1 MPIPPMICPEKTVR
15 KTKLNESPSKAKIL
29 NNEARLNQ
37 LKSLEDQEPLKKNR
51 GRPKKKREEL
61 EEDHI
66 DQYSEIIEV
75 NYAMNL

>member
-1 MPIPPMICPEKTVR
+1 M
-15 KTKLNESPSKAKIL
+15 SPSKAKIL

-66 DQYSEIIEV
+66 DQYSEIIQV